1 MIDFLAAFGRVFFR
15 LFEFA
20 READDRPQARKMLS
34 GCVMALLAALLVLAL
49 LALTGW

>member
-1 MIDFLAAFGRVFFR
+1 MDFLAAFERVFFR

-20 READDRPQARKMLS
+20 HEADDRPQARKLLS
-34 GCVMALLAALLVLAL
+34 GCVMALLVTLLVLAL